1 MAEWP
6 CCRDPLRSSP
16 ASHGFVPPPS
26 TPIQKFRLG
35 RMMIVKDIAS
45 KDSSL
50 PLKDHSK
57 LQAQMRHACQRYC
70 EQIYRIGGKQSTRKN
85 MKYYDSMMSTNMS
98 KNVLATTATITSKEA
113 IPKFKGTISH
123 GHPTSSNDEKTART
137 KSLSSHKDE

>member
-1 MAEWP
+1 
-6 CCRDPLRSSP
+6 
-16 ASHGFVPPPS
+16 
-26 TPIQKFRLG
+26 
-35 RMMIVKDIAS
+35 MMLVKDIAS

-70 EQIYRIGGKQSTRKN
+70 EQIYRIGGKRSTRKN
-85 MKYYDSMMSTNMS
+85 MKYYDSTMSTNMS
-98 KNVLATTATITSKEA
+98 KNVLATTATITSKEV